1 MAQIKP
7 LDIYLD
13 FFSKDIVSIPCTQ
26 YDKDARTLII
36 HLLDKGKTFNLDSTR
51 HVLLFKMTKKDN
63 TKILNEASI
72 NSDGT
77 ATYVIT
83 EQSCIYA
90 GVYDIQFMLI
100 DISDETIIHTMPAKL
115 SITQTVADN
124 VQIESSNEF
133 NALNNLFTDLQS
145 KLYNHYFVLTE
156 DKDIANGVPSLD
168 ENTKIPLN
176 ELYEATTA
184 SKGITLLTDSVNSSS
199 TTTAATPNS
208 VKTVND
214 NLISEISRATNAEN
228 NLDSKKLDKTT
239 VASSNTLGLVKS
251 GNDITVD
258 SSGNVSVND
267 YSHNHTVSNISDLTA
282 TASEINV
289 LDGITASTTELNY
302 TNGVTSNIQTQL
314 NSKSD
319 TEHTHDNRYYTQN
332 ETDTKLNTKAP
343 LASPAFTGTP
353 KAPTASAD
361 TNTTQ
366 LATTAFVQT
375 ATSKHNTSATAHSD
389 IRDLIS
395 ELTTRLNALA
405 DSDDITLD
413 QLSEIVAYI
422 KSNRTLIENVTTN
435 KVNVS
440 DIVDNL
446 ISTATN
452 KPLSANQGRL
462 LAGGSARDDTK
473 LPLSGG
479 QISNDN
485 KSMDITPSGLSG
497 DSSQSIS
504 DFYKIE
510 ADTFEGKLIGNV
522 EGNAASASALDVSAT
537 GSATQPVYFTSDGV
551 PKACTYTL
559 AKSVPS
565 NAVFTDTHHSSGTV
579 INNSATSTSNTTSAL
594 TNGNVY
600 LNHIENG
607 AVKNSHKIVG
617 SGAITVT
624 SDENGNITINSAN
637 TSTGTDTKVTQTV
650 TSGNASY
657 PLLLAPSGQTA
668 TATTTSYFDSGV
680 TLNPSTNTIAAN
692 ISGNAAAATKLA
704 TAKTINGT
712 SFDGSSN
719 ITTANWGTSRTI
731 QIGDTSKSI
740 NGSANYTWNPSEIG
754 YRHEWSCIVTCDT
767 WSRLCYVGYG
777 SQVVGTKYILNIAG
791 TRGGVV
797 YSSTFLVTTHHPSKG
812 RIIKLAGSTYSEG
825 SNGYQVR
832 ILSDSSGNSYFE
844 LYDALANAANSTTQI
859 VYCRLIPIF
868 CGTITKYTSFTSG
881 ATLPTN
887 FAAAHT
893 LTINGADMQGNI
905 SGNSDTA
912 TKLATARTI
921 QTNLAS
927 TSSASFDGSGN
938 IAPGVLG
945 TLPIA
950 NGGTGASTA
959 ANARANLGLGS
970 ASTYSATTSIAS
982 GSSSLITSGSVYNA
996 INNLV
1001 TSIYDDTNV
1010 ISRTEYSNTVPQGA
1024 FNYYIL
1030 KFNNGIMIQTYN
1042 IATSGSHTRVYSIVY
1057 PISFINSYYTIMFN
1071 SNCGDDIYRTSPG
1084 QCYYQGTSYGD
1095 YYFYNSGSGNGNG
1108 YTESCEFYTL
1118 TLIGRWK

>member
-63 TKILNEASI
+63 TKIFNEAVI

-176 ELYEATTA
+176 ELYEATTT

-375 ATSKHNTSATAHSD
+375 ATSNHNTSATAHSD

-395 ELTTRLNALA
+395 KFTTSLNALA

-446 ISTATN
+446 TSTVTN
-452 KPLSANQGRL
+452 KPLSAKQGKVLNDL
-462 LAGGSARDDTK
+462 LNELTTIVDTK
-473 LPLSGG
+473 VSGVKG
-479 QISNDN
+479 NAETSYRTGNVN
-485 KSMDITPSGLSG
+485 ITPLNIGL
-497 DSSQSIS
+497 
-504 DFYKIE
+504 
-510 ADTFEGKLIGNV
+510 GNV
-522 EGNAASASALDVSAT
+522 PNVATNDQTPTFTEATSLTKLTSGEKLSAAMGKISKAVTDLISHLSDTVKHITSTERTNWNAAKTHADSAHA
-537 GSATQPVYFTSDGV
+537 
-551 PKACTYTL
+551 
-559 AKSVPS
+559 PS
-565 NAVFTDTHHSSGTV
+565 NAQANVIETIKVNGSSITPTSKSIDITIPTKTSQLINDNGYKTTDNNTTYSLNKSGTTITLTGSDGSTSSVTDSTGSNGSSVSFTRSLNSGTKLGTITIDGTSVDMYAPTNTDTHYTTGLKV
-579 INNSATSTSNTTSAL
+579 GASATATANATA

-600 LNHIENG
+600 LNVLDNATIRD
-607 AVKNSHKIVG
+607 SHKIVG
-617 SGAITVT
+617 SGATTVT
-624 SDENGNITINSAN
+624 SDSNGVITISSTDTNTVYSAGTGISLSGTTFSNSGVRSI
-637 TSTGTDTKVTQTV
+637 STGNTNGTISVDTD
-650 TSGNASY
+650 G
-657 PLLLAPSGQTA
+657 
-668 TATTTSYFDSGV
+668 
-680 TLNPSTNTIAAN
+680 TNTEV
-692 ISGNAAAATKLA
+692 SVK
-704 TAKTINGT
+704 
-712 SFDGSSN
+712 
-719 ITTANWGTSRTI
+719 
-731 QIGDTSKSI
+731 
-740 NGSANYTWNPSEIG
+740 
-754 YRHEWSCIVTCDT
+754 
-767 WSRLCYVGYG
+767 
-777 SQVVGTKYILNIAG
+777 
-791 TRGGVV
+791 
-797 YSSTFLVTTHHPSKG
+797 
-812 RIIKLAGSTYSEG
+812 
-825 SNGYQVR
+825 
-832 ILSDSSGNSYFE
+832 
-844 LYDALANAANSTTQI
+844 
-859 VYCRLIPIF
+859 
-868 CGTITKYTSFTSG
+868 
-881 ATLPTN
+881 
-887 FAAAHT
+887 
-893 LTINGADMQGNI
+893 
-905 SGNSDTA
+905 
-912 TKLATARTI
+912 
-921 QTNLAS
+921 
-927 TSSASFDGSGN
+927 
-938 IAPGVLG
+938 
-945 TLPIA
+945 
-950 NGGTGASTA
+950 
-959 ANARANLGLGS
+959 GLGS
-970 ASTYSATTSIAS
+970 AAYTNSSAYASANHTHTKLGDSTVGSGINPIYLNLGTATASSSTIGNPTLPVYIRAGTITSCTYPLRNITTSLTSTATNIALTASAGKSLQDQINKFNIQTIATYAGSDWDDNACTIYYAFKVGKLIFIS
-982 GSSSLITSGSVYNA
+982 GLISQNKIGLGLELFTIDDYACYPAIAPLACYGSNSGE
-996 INNLV
+996 IF
-1001 TSIYDDTNV
+1001 
-1010 ISRTEYSNTVPQGA
+1010 ISKDSNTIGA
-1024 FNYYIL
+1024 SIIGNNTGGDP
-1030 KFNNGIMIQTYN
+1030 KFQLII
-1042 IATSGSHTRVYSIVY
+1042 
-1057 PISFINSYYTIMFN
+1057 PI
-1071 SNCGDDIYRTSPG
+1071 
-1084 QCYYQGTSYGD
+1084 
-1095 YYFYNSGSGNGNG
+1095 
-1108 YTESCEFYTL
+1108 
-1118 TLIGRWK
+1118 K

>member
-13 FFSKDIVSIPCTQ
+13 FFAKDIISIPCTQ

-36 HLLDKGKTFNLDSTR
+36 HLLDKGKIFNLDSTK
-51 HVLLFKMTKKDN
+51 HTLLFKMTKKDN
-63 TKILNEASI
+63 TKILNEADI

-77 ATYVIT
+77 ATYIIT

-133 NALNNLFTDLQS
+133 NALNNLFTDLQA

-156 DKDIANGVPSLD
+156 DKDIAGGVPSLD
-168 ENTKIPLN
+168 ENTKVPLI
-176 ELYEATTA
+176 ELYEATTTN
-184 SKGITLLTDSVNSSS
+184 KGITQLTDSVNSISN
-199 TTTAATPNS
+199 TTAATPNS
-208 VKTVND
+208 VKAVND
-214 NLISEISRATNAEN
+214 ALTTENKRAANAEQILMDNLNNEIIRAKEAEEANSDSINAEITRATNEEN
-228 NLDSKKLDKTT
+228 NLDSKK
-239 VASSNTLGLVKS
+239 A
-251 GNDITVD
+251 
-258 SSGNVSVND
+258 
-267 YSHNHTVSNISDLTA
+267 NI
-282 TASEINV
+282 E
-289 LDGITASTTELNY
+289 
-302 TNGVTSNIQTQL
+302 
-314 NSKSD
+314 
-319 TEHTHDNRYYTQN
+319 
-332 ETDTKLNTKAP
+332 
-343 LASPAFTGTP
+343 SPALTGTP
-353 KAPTASAD
+353 TAPTASIG

-366 LATTAFVQT
+366 ISNTAFVQT
-375 ATSKHNTSATAHSD
+375 TVSNHNTSTVAHSD

-395 ELTTRLNALA
+395 SLTTRLNALA
-405 DSDDITLD
+405 DSDDTSLD

-440 DIVDNL
+440 DIVDSL

-462 LAGGSARDDTK
+462 LANGSARDDTK

-479 QISNDN
+479 QISNDS
-485 KSMDITPSGLSG
+485 KAMDITPSGLSG
-497 DSSQSIS
+497 DCSQSIS

-510 ADTFEGKLIGNV
+510 ASTFEGKLIGNV
-522 EGNAASASALDVSAT
+522 EGNATSASALDISAT

-551 PKACTYTL
+551 PKTCTYTL

-600 LNHIENG
+600 LNHVENG

-624 SDENGNITINSAN
+624 SDVNGNITINSTDTN
-637 TSTGTDTKVTQTV
+637 TDTKVTQTV
-650 TSGNASY
+650 TSSNASY
-657 PLLLAPSGQTA
+657 PLLLAPNGQTA

-692 ISGNAAAATKLA
+692 ISGNATTATKLA
-704 TAKTINGT
+704 TARTINGT
-712 SFDGSSN
+712 SFDGSTN
-719 ITTANWGTSRTI
+719 ITTANWGTPRTI
-731 QIGDTSKSI
+731 QIGNTEKSI
-740 NGSANYTWNPSEIG
+740 NGSTNYTWDSSEIG

-777 SQVVGTKYILNIAG
+777 SQVVGTKYILNISG

-797 YSSTFLVTTHHPSKG
+797 YSSTFLITTHHPSKG

-825 SNGYQVR
+825 SEGYQVR
-832 ILSDSSGNSYFE
+832 ILSDSLGNNYFE
-844 LYDALANAANSTTQI
+844 LYDAINNATNSTTQV

-887 FAAAHT
+887 FAVAHT
-893 LTINGADMQGNI
+893 LTINGSDIQGNI

-921 QTNLAS
+921 ALTGS
-927 TSSASFDGSGN
+927 VTGSATFDGSEN
-938 IAPGVLG
+938 IS
-945 TLPIA
+945 I
-950 NGGTGASTA
+950 STA
-959 ANARANLGLGS
+959 TNHTHNTFSYEDSDNISRHNGTPNIIYDKTQNYYYQKFDNGM
-970 ASTYSATTSIAS
+970 
-982 GSSSLITSGSVYNA
+982 LIIA
-996 INNLV
+996 INMAV
-1001 TSIYDDTNV
+1001 
-1010 ISRTEYSNTVPQGA
+1010 
-1024 FNYYIL
+1024 
-1030 KFNNGIMIQTYN
+1030 NGFITYKE
-1042 IATSGSHTRVYSIVY
+1042 VVF
-1057 PISFINSYYTIMFN
+1057 PISFINEKYVMVSNDHSGGEAKNCQPYITWGKQTKNSCAIVISYLDKKMEI
-1071 SNCGDDIYRTSPG
+1071 SNNIAYAEDSDFISLI
-1084 QCYYQGTSYGD
+1084 
-1095 YYFYNSGSGNGNG
+1095 F
-1108 YTESCEFYTL
+1108 
-1118 TLIGRWK
+1118 IGRWK